1 MRHPYTTN
9 AQRLSS
15 AQTMLDR
22 ATDDRTDFSDWYES
36 DNYALWLSDMTDA
49 LVAGRACFGYDA
61 EAILDRLRTY
71 IMHVWSELSS
81 VEQEAVEAWHEF
93 CDAVTI
99 NALHS
104 TPERRMLA
112 DIKKEAMQTPI
123 RELAKQMAEEKAEA
137 YYWQELAK

>member
-1 MRHPYTTN
+1 MTNIYRTN

-15 AQTMLDR
+15 SQTMLDR
-22 ATDDRTDFSDWYES
+22 AADDRTDFSDWYES
-36 DNYALWLSDMTDA
+36 DHYALWLSDMTDA

-61 EAILDRLRTY
+61 EAILDRLRAY
-71 IMHVWSELSS
+71 IMRVWSELSS

-99 NALHS
+99 AVLGP
-104 TPERRMLA
+104 TPERRTLA
-112 DIKKEAMQTPI
+112 DIKREAIKDPI

-137 YYWQELAK
+137 YYWQEVAK